1 VAEATAS
8 DFPRGRKAA
17 QRSAATMTL
26 KDFVLANYPLLAA
39 VGAFTALATFV
50 SNNALGQPWLATYL
64 RFLFMVVAAV
74 LALELVAQLS
84 PELRLDRARVPPG
97 TPWRLAAFAYGAQ
110 LTMLGAILN
119 VYWQF
124 PRLLLPTL
132 ALAIGVLLWWVVV
145 PQRAR
150 GWPGTS
156 VIVAA
161 VALLV
166 AELVFTL
173 LWKEQTLLDWLWGQF
188 R

>member
-1 VAEATAS
+1 
-8 DFPRGRKAA
+8 
-17 QRSAATMTL
+17 MTL

-84 PELRLDRARVPPG
+84 PELRLDRVRVPPG

-132 ALAIGVLLWWVVV
+132 ALAIGVLLWQGVV

-156 VIVAA
+156 VFVAV

-173 LWKEQTLLDWLWGQF
+173 LWKEQTLLDWLWGQIQ
-188 R
+188 